1 MLVVCWSI
9 YVEMCINL
17 KYFKSGLLVVV
28 TTCTDSF
35 VYAQDRI
42 RVDGGRLTI
51 SNINLMDSGMYQCL
65 AENDNGV
72 IYASAELKVV
82 GKHLSVLLHFLFLV
96 MFCPKIFNQLFLKSY

>member
-1 MLVVCWSI
+1 MCWSV
-9 YVEMCINL
+9 YVVMCIYL
-17 KYFKSGLLVVV
+17 KSGLLVVV

-72 IYASAELKVV
+72 LYASAELKVV
-82 GKHLSVLLHFLFLV
+82 GKDLSMLLHFRQTSVIKTF
-96 MFCPKIFNQLFLKSY
+96 QTWKSLGI